1 MILKISTNW
10 QMQKRY
16 RNISLAT
23 FSVLTILSLVALL
36 RLNFTFDFEQFFPK
50 GDPDLEFFKQFVEDF
65 ETDDNF
71 LLIAI
76 EKKEGVFEQE
86 FLNDFHDFT
95 LKSRD
100 LPNVTSAQSLTQ
112 FEYPIKTPF
121 AITTIPAIH
130 RDDPSRYDRDKER
143 ILQDDRFV
151 GNLISEDATAF
162 VVLLKT
168 VESIQLDMASELM
181 DSLKIL
187 ITSYNFDNYAIL
199 GRAYFQQEM
208 VDMQRREIMVTT
220 ALASILVFLIMF
232 WIFRR
237 PVGILIAA
245 VSIGLGMLYFL
256 GFMGWSGRELNA
268 LSALYP
274 VLMIIVG
281 TSDVIHIMSKYI
293 DELRK
298 GATRDAAIKV
308 TIKEIGL
315 ATLLTSITT
324 AIGFASLFTSRIYPI
339 RDFGINSAI
348 GVLIAYITVLFL
360 TTALLSMF
368 KKEQIIKIGKSQLF
382 WDKSMT
388 WFYEFT
394 KTHPKRIGGV
404 FLVVLGFTFWGI
416 SMITT
421 NYTIIQNMPTGAKIT
436 EDFQYFEEKFTG
448 FRPMEIAVMA
458 QGDYRADD
466 FAVLKEIDK
475 VEKQLK
481 KYPEIRATNS
491 ITSIYKS
498 INQMNKSNRAEA
510 YVMPET
516 EKKYKQ
522 YKRMAEKIPQ
532 LSDGVLL
539 SKDGTKARI
548 TSRMTDF
555 GAENIKV
562 VGNELDQWFLENTDT
577 SIVQFKRTGTG
588 LIIDKNAEY
597 VRTSLL
603 QGLAM
608 AIIIVCVL
616 MALLFQNWKMLI
628 ISLVPN
634 VVPLLLAG
642 ALLGFIGIELE
653 AGISVVFA
661 IIFGIAVDDTI
672 HFLSKFKLAQRKGL
686 TVDEALKI
694 TFLETGKAICLT
706 TIILFFGFLIM
717 LFSVHPPSV
726 SIGLLISVT
735 LFSAVFADLLLIPIL
750 IRWLL

>member
-1 MILKISTNW
+1 
-10 QMQKRY
+10 
-16 RNISLAT
+16 
-23 FSVLTILSLVALL
+23 
-36 RLNFTFDFEQFFPK
+36 
-50 GDPDLEFFKQFVEDF
+50 
-65 ETDDNF
+65 
-71 LLIAI
+71 
-76 EKKEGVFEQE
+76 
-86 FLNDFHDFT
+86 
-95 LKSRD
+95 
-100 LPNVTSAQSLTQ
+100 
-112 FEYPIKTPF
+112 
-121 AITTIPAIH
+121 
-130 RDDPSRYDRDKER
+130 
-143 ILQDDRFV
+143 
-151 GNLISEDATAF
+151 
-162 VVLLKT
+162 
-168 VESIQLDMASELM
+168 
-181 DSLKIL
+181 
-187 ITSYNFDNYAIL
+187 
-199 GRAYFQQEM
+199 
-208 VDMQRREIMVTT
+208 
-220 ALASILVFLIMF
+220 
-232 WIFRR
+232 
-237 PVGILIAA
+237 

-298 GATRDAAIKV
+298 GATRHAAIKV
-308 TIKEIGL
+308 TIREIGM
-315 ATLLTSITT
+315 ATLLTSLTT

-339 RDFGINSAI
+339 RDFGVNSAI

-360 TTALLSMF
+360 TTAILSMF

-382 WDKSMT
+382 WDKSML

-394 KTHPKRIGGV
+394 KKHPRRIFSV
-404 FLVVLGFTFWGI
+404 FMVVLGLTFWGI

-421 NYTIIQNMPTGAKIT
+421 NYTIMQNMPTGAKIT
-436 EDFQYFEEKFTG
+436 EDFKYFEEKFTG

-458 QGDYRADD
+458 KKGNQADD

-475 VEKQLK
+475 VEKYLK
-481 KYPEIRATNS
+481 NYPQIRATNS
-491 ITSIYKS
+491 ITSVYKS
-498 INQMNKSNRAEA
+498 INQMNKSNRPEA
-510 YVMPET
+510 YELPKT

-522 YKRMAEKIPQ
+522 YKRMAEKVPQ
-532 LSDGVLL
+532 LNSGILL

-555 GAENIKV
+555 GAENIKE
-562 VGNELDQWFLENTDT
+562 VGRNMDQWFLENTDT
-577 SIVQFKRTGTG
+577 SIVSFKRTGTG

-597 VRTSLL
+597 IRVSLL

-608 AIIIVCVL
+608 AILIVCVL

-661 IIFGIAVDDTI
+661 IVFGIAVDDTI
-672 HFLSKFKLAQRKGL
+672 HFLSKFKLSQRKGL
-686 TVDEALKI
+686 SVDEALKI

>member
-1 MILKISTNW
+1 
-10 QMQKRY
+10 MQKRY
-16 RNISLAT
+16 RNLSFAT
-23 FSVLTILSLVALL
+23 FSVITILSLVALF

-71 LLIAI
+71 LLVAI
-76 EKKEGVFEQE
+76 EKESGVFEQN
-86 FLNDFHDFT
+86 FLNNFHDFA
-95 LKSRD
+95 LKTRS
-100 LPNVTSAQSLTQ
+100 LPNVISSQSLTQ
-112 FEYPIKTPF
+112 VEYPIKTPF

-130 RDDPSRYDRDKER
+130 RDDPARYDRDKER
-143 ILQDDRFV
+143 ILADERFV

-168 VESIQLDMASELM
+168 VESIQLDAASELM
-181 DSLKIL
+181 DSLNQL
-187 ITSYNFDNYAIL
+187 IDQYNFDNHAIL
-199 GRAYFQQEM
+199 GRAYFQEEM

-220 ALASILVFLIMF
+220 ILASILVFLIMF
-232 WIFRR
+232 WIFRK
-237 PVGILIAA
+237 PAGIIIAA

-298 GATRDAAIKV
+298 GSTRKAAIKV
-308 TIKEIGL
+308 TIREIGM
-315 ATLLTSITT
+315 ATLLTSLTT

-339 RDFGINSAI
+339 RDFGVNSAI

-360 TTALLSMF
+360 TTAMLSMF

-382 WDKSMT
+382 WDKSML
-388 WFYEFT
+388 WFYDFT
-394 KTHPKRIGGV
+394 KKHPRQIMAV
-404 FLVVLGFTFWGI
+404 FTVILGLTFWGI

-421 NYTIIQNMPTGAKIT
+421 NYTIMQNMPTGEKIT
-436 EDFQYFEEKFTG
+436 EDFKYFEKKFTG

-458 QGDYRADD
+458 KDGYRADD
-466 FAVLKEIDK
+466 FVVLNEIDK
-475 VEKQLK
+475 VEKYLK
-481 KYPEIRATNS
+481 QYPQIRATNS
-491 ITSIYKS
+491 ITSVYKS
-498 INQMNKSNRAEA
+498 INQMNKSNRPEA
-510 YVMPET
+510 YELPKT

-522 YKRMAEKIPQ
+522 YKKMAKKIPQ
-532 LSDGVLL
+532 LNSGILL

-555 GAENIKV
+555 GADNIKA
-562 VGNELDQWFLENTDT
+562 VGNNMDQWFLENTDT
-577 SIVQFKRTGTG
+577 SIVSFKRTGTG

-597 VRTSLL
+597 VRISLL

-608 AIIIVCVL
+608 AIVIVCVL
-616 MALLFQNWKMLI
+616 MALLFQNWRMLI

-642 ALLGFIGIELE
+642 ALLGFLGIELE

-686 TVDEALKI
+686 SVDEALKI

-717 LFSVHPPSV
+717 LFSIHPPSV

-735 LFSAVFADLLLIPIL
+735 LFSAVFADLLLIPVL